1 MCQYVVARGSL
12 QTFVKGVTKD
22 EEVALARS
30 VQRLR
35 RLEDVR
41 SALAHGTGR
50 TEEQVPDFEWAQT
63 LGVDFEYLSAEKQRG
78 AAARATLTQAN
89 LRLVVS
95 IAKRYRFCGLDR
107 EDLLGVAD
115 VLEA

>member
-1 MCQYVVARGSL
+1 MDYPPAPPDPTDFSFDYDAAEAAANAPRL
-12 QTFVKGVTKD
+12 LTKD

-89 LRLVVS
+89 LRLS
-95 IAKRYRFCGLDR
+95 LIHI
-107 EDLLGVAD
+107 
-115 VLEA
+115 

>member
-1 MCQYVVARGSL
+1 MDYPPAPPDPTDFSFDYDAAEAAANAPRL
-12 QTFVKGVTKD
+12 LTKD

-50 TEEQVPDFEWAQT
+50 TEE
-63 LGVDFEYLSAEKQRG
+63 
-78 AAARATLTQAN
+78 
-89 LRLVVS
+89 
-95 IAKRYRFCGLDR
+95 
-107 EDLLGVAD
+107 
-115 VLEA
+115 